1 MKRYTQDEVRDRL
14 HKAAG
19 WKGAYKLAERIG
31 VSQSYLSEVMNG
43 RKAANET
50 ILSSIGLET
59 AIIAKRKDKACNAEK
74 AEA

>member
-31 VSQSYLSEVMNG
+31 AQ
-43 RKAANET
+43 
-50 ILSSIGLET
+50 
-59 AIIAKRKDKACNAEK
+59 
-74 AEA
+74 AEAGDAGGSGSEAGRSGYV